1 MFSWEDE
8 IISTTTTRLFQV
20 KCNMCWHN
28 REIFK
33 DKDRK
38 ATVEYRIIGGFGIIG
53 GGVGGV
59 GWKFLQKLIIGGG
72 GGRVWNN
79 WGLEGGGGKK

>member
-72 GGRVWNN
+72 E
-79 WGLEGGGGKK
+79 GLEQLGVGGGGGKK

>member
-38 ATVEYRIIGGFGIIG
+38 ATLEYRIIGGFGIIGG

-59 GWKFLQKLIIGGG
+59 GWKFLQKLIIEGGG
-72 GGRVWNN
+72 VGTIGGW
-79 WGLEGGGGKK
+79 GGGKK

>member
-53 GGVGGV
+53 GGVGGS
-59 GWKFLQKLIIGGG
+59 WLEISPKTNNRGGG
-72 GGRVWNN
+72 GGFGTIGGW
-79 WGLEGGGGKK
+79 GGG

>member
-1 MFSWEDE
+1 
-8 IISTTTTRLFQV
+8 
-20 KCNMCWHN
+20 MCWHN

-53 GGVGGV
+53 GGLGG
-59 GWKFLQKLIIGGG
+59 WLEISPKTNNRGGG
-72 GGRVWNN
+72 GFGTIGGWR
-79 WGLEGGGGKK
+79 GGG